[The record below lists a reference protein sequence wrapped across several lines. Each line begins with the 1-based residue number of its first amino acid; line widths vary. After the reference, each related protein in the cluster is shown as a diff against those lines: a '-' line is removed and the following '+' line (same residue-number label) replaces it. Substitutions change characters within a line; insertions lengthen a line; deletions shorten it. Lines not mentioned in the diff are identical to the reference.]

1 MLFLSW
7 LAVAEG
13 RQQLSGICSLLG
25 ARSLQTE
32 GNPSQNWQIQGNHE
46 GERSGALCVQSHW
59 FPNSLQGLHQGP
71 PSQPWSPRPVLFP
84 GGVGAREY
92 YQQKLRESRV
102 YFVPT
107 SKMPMNIPPLARSG
121 WTIMIHF
128 AGRILFP

>member
-84 GGVGAREY
+84 GGVGIRDVINRNFEKAGFILYLLQNASEY
-92 YQQKLRESRV
+92 PS
-102 YFVPT
+102 
-107 SKMPMNIPPLARSG
+107 SG
-121 WTIMIHF
+121 
-128 AGRILFP
+128 

>member
-59 FPNSLQGLHQGP
+59 FPNSLQGLLQGP

-107 SKMPMNIPPLARSG
+107 SKCL
-121 WTIMIHF
+121 
-128 AGRILFP
+128 